1 MYMGITMTNGQ
12 EELWKV
18 EAIVDPQVEWEKI
31 KDKIGIADFRIG
43 EDELITFEKQL
54 ENKTRFSVTVVSDDR
69 EAHNRAEFLM
79 KAFLGLLGL
88 ESHRRFNFKLGVA
101 HSAKA
106 KP

>member
-1 MYMGITMTNGQ
+1 MRITMTNGQ
-12 EELWKV
+12 KELWKV
-18 EAIVDPQVEWEKI
+18 EAIVEPKVEWEKI
-31 KDKIGIADFRIG
+31 EDKTGIADLRIG

-54 ENKTRFSVTVVSDDR
+54 ENKTLFSVTVLCNDR
-69 EAHNRAEFLM
+69 GKVHDRAVVLT

-88 ESHRRFNFKLGVA
+88 ESHRQFSFELGVA

>member
-1 MYMGITMTNGQ
+1 MGITMTNGQ

-18 EAIVDPQVEWEKI
+18 EAIVEPKVEWERI
-31 KDKIGIADFRIG
+31 KNKIGIGDFRIG

-54 ENKTRFSVTVVSDDR
+54 ENKTQFSVMVLSDDS
-69 EAHNRAEFLM
+69 EIHGRAEFLM

-88 ESHRRFNFKLGVA
+88 ESHRRFDFKLGVA
-101 HSAKA
+101 RSAKT

>member
-1 MYMGITMTNGQ
+1 MGITMTNGQ

-18 EAIVDPQVEWEKI
+18 EAIVEPQVEYEKI
-31 KDKIGIADFRIG
+31 KNKIGIADFRIG
-43 EDELITFEKQL
+43 EDELVTFEKQL
-54 ENKTRFSVTVVSDDR
+54 ENKTQLSVTVLCNDR
-69 EAHNRAEFLM
+69 RKVHDRAEFLT

-88 ESHRRFNFKLGVA
+88 ESHCRFNFELGVA

>member
-1 MYMGITMTNGQ
+1 MGITMTNGQ

-18 EAIVDPQVEWEKI
+18 EAIVEPQVEYEKI
-31 KDKIGIADFRIG
+31 KDKIGITGFRIG
-43 EDELITFEKQL
+43 EDELITFEKHL
-54 ENKTRFSVTVVSDDR
+54 ENKTQFSVTVLCNDR
-69 EAHNRAEFLM
+69 SKVHDRAEFLT

-101 HSAKA
+101 HSAKV